1 MRITGYDHV
10 QIAIPVGG
18 EDEAVAFYEGV
29 LGLRRVPKPEPLVSH
44 GGCWFEGDGIRLHVG
59 GERDFRPAR
68 KAHPALLVVSLDE
81 AVVTLR
87 AAGVEVHDDVAIEG
101 YVRCYVFDPF
111 GNRVEFMQLL

>member
-10 QIAIPVGG
+10 QIAIPAG
-18 EDEAVAFYEGV
+18 EEATAVAFYGGV
-29 LGLRRVPKPEPLVSH
+29 LGLRQVPKPESLAGH

-68 KAHPALLVVSLDE
+68 KAHPALLVASLAE
-81 AVVTLR
+81 AISTLI
-87 AAGVEVHDDVAIEG
+87 AAGIEVHDDVEIEG

-111 GNRVEFMQLL
+111 GNRVEFMQVV